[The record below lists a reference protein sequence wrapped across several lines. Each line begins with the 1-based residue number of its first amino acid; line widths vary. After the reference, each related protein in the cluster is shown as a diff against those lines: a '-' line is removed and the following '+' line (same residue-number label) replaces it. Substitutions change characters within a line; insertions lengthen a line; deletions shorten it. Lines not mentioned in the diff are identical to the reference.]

1 MLEMD
6 ALQRKHFDEA
16 VYSFLRS
23 FTEYLLSNFPF
34 DNQVIK
40 YARFFQPSL
49 QQSIAAPYAISHL
62 TLSIAQVLG
71 TDEMRRYFKL
81 GSTGT
86 KLDFCDVVKKEFRE

>member
-6 ALQRKHFDEA
+6 ALRRKHFDEA
-16 VYSFLRS
+16 VYSFLRN
-23 FTEYLLSNFPF
+23 FTEYLLSIFPF

-49 QQSIAAPYAISHL
+49 QQSIAAPNAISHL

-71 TDEMRRYFKL
+71 TDEEVFQAGKYRYKTRL
-81 GSTGT
+81 
-86 KLDFCDVVKKEFRE
+86 LWFCEEGV